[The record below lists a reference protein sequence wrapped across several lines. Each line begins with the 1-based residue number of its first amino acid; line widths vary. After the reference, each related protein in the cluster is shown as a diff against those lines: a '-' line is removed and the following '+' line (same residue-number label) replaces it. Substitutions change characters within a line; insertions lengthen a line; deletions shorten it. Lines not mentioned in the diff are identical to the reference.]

1 MGCGNGSKGTKD
13 QQLIG
18 GKTLRDGKRG
28 HKKQPGL
35 IQKGLCYRA
44 ALLDKRMSWKIQ
56 NSELQGSA
64 SSEEHGKLENRI
76 DIILANTGKGR
87 D

>member
-28 HKKQPGL
+28 HKK
-35 IQKGLCYRA
+35 
-44 ALLDKRMSWKIQ
+44 
-56 NSELQGSA
+56 
-64 SSEEHGKLENRI
+64 
-76 DIILANTGKGR
+76 
-87 D
+87 